1 MDLTITLKGD
11 TLCIVLPQGRLVAI
25 PDNEKGLLVIKR
37 ILMARAIALEYEKP
51 TGLGTASAPIQD
63 MVDEWIAREDKM
75 RLDPITEAGEF

>member
-11 TLCIVLPQGRLVAI
+11 QLFIVLPGRLLAI
-25 PDNEKGLLVIKR
+25 PEGPKGLAIVKR